1 MAEGWLPGYH
11 FVILLQ
17 AASPE
22 ACEVDSKGKEKSS
35 GNFQK
40 SKNRLQPSGS
50 KNTGAKKRKLHDA

>member
-17 AASPE
+17 AASSE
-22 ACEVDSKGKEKSS
+22 ACQLEQVDSKGKEKSS

-40 SKNRLQPSGS
+40 SSGS